1 MPIPARRKAGTLPAW
16 HGLPFHRGATGGAM
30 KYWTID
36 VIKSFMD
43 GEVGEQ
49 EKQIIYRDP
58 STNPLSDHA
67 LWGAGKRAF
76 EVFRD
81 EMYNDVSDSHFDLV
95 FTVTA
100 VELLNALKWW
110 LTKFLPHNPEITVD
124 DAAQQIVECS
134 RERLQSLGYEMD
146 SPLTA
151 LAIEPHIERLYGSW
165 DYLNLRFSKNLYS
178 VEQERIAAYFTLSRV
193 NAAAAA
199 PHVTLLHIPTLNNPW
214 YWFEKIERHKFQIEA
229 VEAKQQH
236 DLKEKSKTMNS
247 IRHAKRNDAMQLV
260 TNDWAARKDDFNSAE
275 KAGIYYADWLA
286 EKGMTYEPRTV
297 MGWIRKF
304 AKENSIK
311 LR

>member
-1 MPIPARRKAGTLPAW
+1 
-16 HGLPFHRGATGGAM
+16 M

-43 GEVGEQ
+43 GEQGEQ
-49 EKQIIYRDP
+49 EKLIIYRDP

-178 VEQERIAAYFTLSRV
+178 VEQERVAAYFTLSRV

-214 YWFEKIERHKFQIEA
+214 HWFEKVERHKFHIEA
-229 VEAKQQH
+229 VDAKQRS
-236 DLKEKSKTMNS
+236 DLSEKSKTMNTG
-247 IRHAKRNDAMQLV
+247 RHAKRDTAFKLV
-260 TNDWAARKDDFNSAE
+260 TGDWVEQGYNLSAE
-275 KAGIYYADWLA
+275 KAGNHYADWLD
-286 EKGMTYEPRTV
+286 EQGLHYEPRTV
-297 MGWIRKF
+297 ASWIRKF
-304 AKENSIK
+304 AKENGIK
-311 LR
+311 LS